1 MINYKIPQNL
11 QDCIDSE
18 KECTK
23 LVKNWLEDGKGDI
36 KEISRIHKK
45 QIDLELSL
53 KDEFEKES
61 EVALKLLKK
70 K

>member
-1 MINYKIPQNL
+1 MNYKIPKNL

-23 LVKNWLEDGKGDI
+23 LVKNWLENNEGDI
-36 KEISRIHKK
+36 KEIGKIHR
-45 QIDLELSL
+45 QQVDLELSL
-53 KDEFEKES
+53 KDEFEKEL
-61 EVALKLLKK
+61 EVAFKLLKK